1 MRLNVHR
8 VAHLSYLWRGSGAGN
23 SCTLPAALLAR
34 QLVESFGWQA
44 VFGVACIS
52 VAAGFTFALFAKN
65 APKAAGRRSPA
76 NFLAQF
82 KEGDTGLF
90 RFFSSAERWRTP
102 RNSSPG
108 SKREPAS
115 VSAELSVL

>member
-44 VFGVACIS
+44 VFGVAFIS
-52 VAAGFTFALFAKN
+52 VAARLTLALVAKN
-65 APKAAGRRSPA
+65 PPKAAGRRSPA
-76 NFLAQF
+76 KFLASLKQ
-82 KEGDTGLF
+82 GDTGLF
-90 RFFSSAERWRTP
+90 RSFSSAGRPRTATH
-102 RNSSPG
+102 S
-108 SKREPAS
+108 
-115 VSAELSVL
+115 